1 MKVIRFLLNKV
12 SPETKNLIINGDRE
26 HLAMMLRKIQKLYEN
41 NDYEDSLET
50 EEFKNIQRDRSLN
63 ESLTLS
69 KSEEPQKATNFKAT
83 GLVHNLEKMRKT

>member
-1 MKVIRFLLNKV
+1 MKALKKMDFEID
-12 SPETKNLIINGDRE
+12 SETKNLIINGDRE